1 MVMVQLKFDCQE
13 TEDYYWKVRKNL
25 GIGTPS
31 EWKSSDRII
40 TMEDVEEYIKDAKSI
55 LSC

>member
-1 MVMVQLKFDCQE
+1 MVELKFDCKE
-13 TEDYYWKVRKNL
+13 TEDYFWKVRRSL

-31 EWKSSDRII
+31 KWNEKDRII
-40 TMEDVEEYIKDAKSI
+40 TMEDVEKYIKDAKSI

>member
-1 MVMVQLKFDCQE
+1 MVELKFDCKE

-31 EWKSSDRII
+31 KWHDKDKVI
-40 TMEDVEEYIKDAKSI
+40 TMEDVERYIKDAKSI